1 MTLVQNSKQKKE
13 EPKFDFVPIGNH
25 QKQENVFDFTS
36 FGQTLEKKDEDKM
49 AAFDDIVNIKN

>member
-1 MTLVQNSKQKKE
+1 
-13 EPKFDFVPIGNH
+13 
-25 QKQENVFDFTS
+25 VFDFTS